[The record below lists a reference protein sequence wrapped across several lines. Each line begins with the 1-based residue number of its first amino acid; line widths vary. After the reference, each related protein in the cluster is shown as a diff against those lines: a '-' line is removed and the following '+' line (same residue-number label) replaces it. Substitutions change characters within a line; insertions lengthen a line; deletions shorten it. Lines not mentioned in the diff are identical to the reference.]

1 MRTKSLYSQVV
12 ILIVLWM
19 TNITFAQ
26 IERVEPP
33 FWYADMVYSD
43 VQIMFYGKNI
53 GYNQVSVSN
62 NVVIKNVQKTENPNY
77 IFVTIET
84 KNVSAQELVFT
95 FSKNKHN
102 AQNQSGAKKTIKV
115 KCRCT

>member
-1 MRTKSLYSQVV
+1 MKTKSLYSQVI

-19 TNITFAQ
+19 TNTTYAQ

-33 FWYADMVYSD
+33 FWYAGMVHSD
-43 VQIMFYGKNI
+43 LQIMFYGKNI

-62 NVVIKNVQKTENPNY
+62 NVVIKNIQKTENPNY

-95 FSKNKHN
+95 FSKNKRTSFT
-102 AQNQSGAKKTIKV
+102 QKYSLKERRKEI
-115 KCRCT
+115 